1 MSAKHLVDG
10 EWNTH
15 PDATPSDLT
24 FKAPKVS
31 YPAKLIDPERYYSPE
46 AMEKE
51 WECVWTKVWLLAGIV
66 SDLKKAGDYFTYEIG
81 RETFIIVR
89 SGPDEIKAFY
99 NVCAHRGNPIVHNEM
114 GRATTFTCGFHG
126 WQYDLHGR
134 LLKVTDEELF
144 SKELLC
150 ERPGL
155 REVRVGA
162 WGGFVFINMDDD
174 AEDLMSFLGIIPE
187 HLAGYHIEDFYI
199 FSDIQ
204 MEWNS
209 NWKLAFDGFL
219 ELYHSHVIHPQ
230 ARSIWEDKFIQY
242 DCYAKGHSRMLVP
255 WGVTSSRIPVP
266 PELPEPMKDQLRRFE
281 FDPDTYTGPK
291 GDIREALV
299 AAKRKFAERHGLA
312 YYSELSDD
320 QLRESWSYS
329 VFPNWTINIQDSV
342 CMIQTW
348 RPHQT
353 DPEKLIYNVMMFF
366 PRLKDQQQSARE
378 EPAKAEAPSPGMSAS
393 TVAAQTVDP
402 NIRPTRKH
410 TQNGADLGLVLNQD
424 YQQANR
430 QQRGVRSRAFAGM
443 RFGGEEVRIRHYLAE
458 IDSYIDRGTNKS
470 SA

>member
-1 MSAKHLVDG
+1 MSAKRLVDG
-10 EWNTH
+10 EWDIH
-15 PDATPSDLT
+15 PDATPRDLT
-24 FKAPKVS
+24 VKAPRVS
-31 YPAKLIDPERYYSPE
+31 YPATLIDPQRYYSHE

-51 WECVWTKVWLLAGIV
+51 WEYVWTKVWLLAGLV
-66 SDLKKAGDYFTYEIG
+66 SDLKKVGDYFTYEIG

-89 SGPDEIKAFY
+89 SAENEIKALY

-114 GRATTFTCGFHG
+114 GRVPNFTCGFHG

-144 SKELLC
+144 PKELIC

-155 REVRVGA
+155 REVRVGT
-162 WGGFVFINMDDD
+162 WGGFVFINMNDD

-187 HLAGYHIEDFYI
+187 HLAGYHMEDFYI

-219 ELYHSHVIHPQ
+219 ELYHSHIIHPQ
-230 ARSIWEDKFIQY
+230 ARSIWEDKYIQY
-242 DCYAKGHSRMLVP
+242 DCYPKGHSRMLVP
-255 WGVTSSRIPVP
+255 WGVTSSRIPIP
-266 PELPEPMKDQLRRFE
+266 AELPEALKDQLKRFE
-281 FDPDTYTGPK
+281 FDPETYTGPK

-299 AAKRKFAERHGLA
+299 AAKRKFAEKHGFA

-348 RPHQT
+348 RPHQS
-353 DPEKLIYNVMMFF
+353 DPQKLIYNVMMFF
-366 PRLKDQQQSARE
+366 PRLKDQNGSPPE
-378 EPAKAEAPSPGMSAS
+378 SSAKAPARTDAPSPGMSAS
-393 TVAAQTVDP
+393 TAAAKVVDP
-402 NIRPTRKH
+402 NIRPPRKH
-410 TQNGADLGLVLNQD
+410 TQIGADLGMVLNQD
-424 YQQANR
+424 FQQANR

-458 IDSYIDRGTNKS
+458 IDAYIARGEN
-470 SA
+470 